1 MEITLLLKIIGV
13 GLLIAVANQ
22 ILSKTGKE
30 DLTMWITV
38 AGIVLV
44 LVMLMS
50 EISGLFLQIRSA
62 FGI

>member
-22 ILSKTGKE
+22 ILAKTGKE
-30 DLTMWITV
+30 DLTVWITV

-44 LVMLMS
+44 LVMLMG